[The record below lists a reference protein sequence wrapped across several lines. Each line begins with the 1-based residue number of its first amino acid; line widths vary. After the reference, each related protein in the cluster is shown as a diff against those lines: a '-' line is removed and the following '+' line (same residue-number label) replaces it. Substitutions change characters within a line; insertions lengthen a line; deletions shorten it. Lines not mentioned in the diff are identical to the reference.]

1 MSKLCTVEV
10 HHGEVVQREHVSSIC
25 GERQVVNSLCKVDV
39 TVREHIN
46 KGRRKCVCELST
58 ICKVAAVDI

>member
-25 GERQVVNSLCKVDV
+25 GECEVVNGLGVV
-39 TVREHIN
+39 FAHTVSTDIKSTKIEARLQIPLLS
-46 KGRRKCVCELST
+46 RR
-58 ICKVAAVDI
+58 